1 MEMNINSLAMVAKSG
16 DEKAFSVLLTRME
29 GAIAKVVSKY
39 AVGEGESY
47 RDDYRAEAMFALYKC
62 LSNYDEGKGAFIPY
76 AQYEM
81 NAQILDFIRNRQ
93 STIKI
98 GTSMLDNM
106 RKVKKAIEEIR
117 ENGLDED
124 IETICRISGIS
135 SRATV
140 STALDA
146 MLVEHCDSLD
156 KSVGDDEDTTL
167 MDFIGGSEDV
177 EEALMKQEEERALQ
191 LAVESLPERDRF
203 IALHSFG
210 LFGCRVMQ
218 NKEIAEELGCT
229 PNTVINRKNAIMGS
243 IRQSMFRWAA

>member
-117 ENGLDED
+117 ENGLD
-124 IETICRISGIS
+124 
-135 SRATV
+135 
-140 STALDA
+140 
-146 MLVEHCDSLD
+146 
-156 KSVGDDEDTTL
+156 
-167 MDFIGGSEDV
+167 
-177 EEALMKQEEERALQ
+177 
-191 LAVESLPERDRF
+191 
-203 IALHSFG
+203 
-210 LFGCRVMQ
+210 
-218 NKEIAEELGCT
+218 
-229 PNTVINRKNAIMGS
+229 
-243 IRQSMFRWAA
+243 